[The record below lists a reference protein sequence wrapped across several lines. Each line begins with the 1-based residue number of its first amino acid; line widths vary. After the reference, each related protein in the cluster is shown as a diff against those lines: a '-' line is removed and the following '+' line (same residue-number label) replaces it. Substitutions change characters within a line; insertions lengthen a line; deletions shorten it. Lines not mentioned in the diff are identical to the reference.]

1 MKTVQSADGTTIAFD
16 QLGKRPRNSL
26 HCWRST
32 SQCFTMIVE
41 EEARALMQEFMFIQ
55 TERTRTTPFDALA
68 FGLTSGTDKS
78 GDAAHVA
85 SFAQAGATWWLEH
98 FAPHQTLEQ
107 VRQRI
112 QQGPP
117 RF

>member
-1 MKTVQSADGTTIAFD
+1 MQFAIDLPPFGPFSDPNLVAELAQEA
-16 QLGKRPRNSL
+16 
-26 HCWRST
+26 
-32 SQCFTMIVE
+32 
-41 EEARALMQEFMFIQ
+41 EEAGWNGFFAI
-55 TERTRTTPFDALA
+55 A
-68 FGLTSGTDKS
+68 FGLTSGTDTA

-98 FAPHQTLEQ
+98 FAPHQTFEQ

-112 QQGPP
+112 HQGPP

>member
-1 MKTVQSADGTTIAFD
+1 MGVGKGLPVLWETIIFGPSNDDLEILAFIHT
-16 QLGKRPRNSL
+16 Q
-26 HCWRST
+26 
-32 SQCFTMIVE
+32 
-41 EEARALMQEFMFIQ
+41 
-55 TERTRTTPFDALA
+55 RTRTTPFDALA
-68 FGLTSGTDKS
+68 FGLTSGTDKAA
-78 GDAAHVA
+78 DAAHVA

-112 QQGPP
+112 HQGPP